1 MNTKSKITIT
11 FVVLFLTGV
20 VTGVMGTRIVYRNM
34 LAKALERPSILSE
47 RVEASLGNLSLS
59 PEQGQKIGQILTE
72 SREQSQ
78 NLREEFRPWFWT
90 ILTETRQKIDS
101 ELTPEQRSQFRRAV
115 RDDLPLLQRVI
126 ERREAEDQ

>member
-1 MNTKSKITIT
+1 MNTKSKLTIA

-20 VTGVMGTRIVYRNM
+20 ITGVMGMRIIYRNM
-34 LAKALERPSILSE
+34 LANALGRPSILSE

-59 PEQGQKIGQILTE
+59 PDQNQKITQILTE

-78 NLREEFRPWFWT
+78 NLREQFRPRIWT
-90 ILTETRQKIDS
+90 VLTETRRKIDS

-126 ERREAEDQ
+126 ERHEAEVQ

>member
-1 MNTKSKITIT
+1 MNTKSKLTT
-11 FVVLFLTGV
+11 AFVVLFLTGV
-20 VTGVMGTRIVYRNM
+20 ITGVMGMRIVYRNM

-47 RVEASLGNLSLS
+47 RVETSLGNLSLS
-59 PEQGQKIGQILTE
+59 PEQDQKITQILTE

-78 NLREEFRPWFWT
+78 NLREQFRPRIWT
-90 ILTETRQKIDS
+90 ILTEARQKIDS

-126 ERREAEDQ
+126 ERHEAEAQ

>member
-1 MNTKSKITIT
+1 MNTKSKLTT
-11 FVVLFLTGV
+11 AFVVLFLTGV
-20 VTGVMGTRIVYRNM
+20 ITGVMGMRIVYRNM
-34 LAKALERPSILSE
+34 LANALERPSILSE

-59 PEQGQKIGQILTE
+59 PEQDQKIAQILTE

-78 NLREEFRPWFWT
+78 NLREEFRPRFWT

-126 ERREAEDQ
+126 ERHEAEVQ

>member
-1 MNTKSKITIT
+1 MNTKSKLIIA

-59 PEQGQKIGQILTE
+59 PEQAQKIAQILTE

-78 NLREEFRPWFWT
+78 NLREEFRPRFWT
-90 ILTETRQKIDS
+90 ILTETHRKIDS
-101 ELTPEQRSQFRRAV
+101 ELTPEQRSQFRNAV
-115 RDDLPLLQRVI
+115 RDNLPLLQRVI
-126 ERREAEDQ
+126 ERHEAEAQ

>member
-1 MNTKSKITIT
+1 MNTKSKLTIA

-59 PEQGQKIGQILTE
+59 PEQAQKISQILTE

-78 NLREEFRPWFWT
+78 NLREEFRPRFWT
-90 ILTETRQKIDS
+90 ILTETRRKIDS

-126 ERREAEDQ
+126 ERHEAEAQ

>member
-1 MNTKSKITIT
+1 MNTKSKLIIA

-20 VTGVMGTRIVYRNM
+20 VTGVMGTRIGYRNM

-59 PEQGQKIGQILTE
+59 PEQDQKIAQILTE

-78 NLREEFRPWFWT
+78 NLREEFRPRFWT
-90 ILTETRQKIDS
+90 ILTETHRKIDS
-101 ELTPEQRSQFRRAV
+101 ELTPEQRSQFRNAV
-115 RDDLPLLQRVI
+115 RDNLPLLQRVI
-126 ERREAEDQ
+126 ERHEAEAQ

>member
-1 MNTKSKITIT
+1 MNTKSKLTIA

-20 VTGVMGTRIVYRNM
+20 ITGVMGTRIVYRNM

-59 PEQGQKIGQILTE
+59 PEQAQKISQILTE

-78 NLREEFRPWFWT
+78 NLREEFRPRFWT
-90 ILTETRQKIDS
+90 ILTETRRKIDS

-126 ERREAEDQ
+126 ERHEAEAQ

>member
-1 MNTKSKITIT
+1 MNTKSKLIIA

-59 PEQGQKIGQILTE
+59 PEQDQKIAQILTE

-78 NLREEFRPWFWT
+78 NPREEFRPRFWT
-90 ILTETRQKIDS
+90 ILTETHRKIDS
-101 ELTPEQRSQFRRAV
+101 ELTPEQRSQFRNAV
-115 RDDLPLLQRVI
+115 RDNLPLLQRVI
-126 ERREAEDQ
+126 ERHEAEAQ

>member
-1 MNTKSKITIT
+1 MNTKSKLTIA
-11 FVVLFLTGV
+11 FVLLFLTGV
-20 VTGVMGTRIVYRNM
+20 ITGVMGTRIVYRNM
-34 LAKALERPSILSE
+34 LANALERPSILWE

-59 PEQGQKIGQILTE
+59 PEQGQKIGQIVTE

-78 NLREEFRPWFWT
+78 NLREEFRPRLWT
-90 ILTETRQKIDS
+90 ILTETHQKIDS

-126 ERREAEDQ
+126 ERREAEAQ

>member
-1 MNTKSKITIT
+1 MNTKSKLTIA

-20 VTGVMGTRIVYRNM
+20 TTGVMGTRIVYRNM

-47 RVEASLGNLSLS
+47 RVKASLGNLSLS
-59 PEQGQKIGQILTE
+59 PEQDQKIGQILTE
-72 SREQSQ
+72 SREQNQ
-78 NLREEFRPWFWT
+78 NLREQFRPRFWT
-90 ILTETRQKIDS
+90 ILTETRRKIDS

-126 ERREAEDQ
+126 ERNGAEAQ

>member
-1 MNTKSKITIT
+1 MNTKSKLIIA

-59 PEQGQKIGQILTE
+59 PEQDQKIAQILTE
-72 SREQSQ
+72 HLAKVPFNQS
-78 NLREEFRPWFWT
+78 
-90 ILTETRQKIDS
+90 
-101 ELTPEQRSQFRRAV
+101 
-115 RDDLPLLQRVI
+115 
-126 ERREAEDQ
+126 

>member
-1 MNTKSKITIT
+1 MNTKLKLTIA
-11 FVVLFLTGV
+11 FVLLFLTGL

-59 PEQGQKIGQILTE
+59 PEQDQKIAQILTE
-72 SREQSQ
+72 SRKQSQ
-78 NLREEFRPWFWT
+78 KLREEFRPRFWT

-126 ERREAEDQ
+126 ERREAEAQ

>member
-1 MNTKSKITIT
+1 MNTKSKLIIA

-59 PEQGQKIGQILTE
+59 PEQDQKIAQILTE

-78 NLREEFRPWFWT
+78 NLREEFRPRFWP
-90 ILTETRQKIDS
+90 ILTETHRKIDS
-101 ELTPEQRSQFRRAV
+101 ELTPEQRSQFRNAV
-115 RDDLPLLQRVI
+115 RDNLPLLQRVI
-126 ERREAEDQ
+126 ERHEAEAQ

>member
-1 MNTKSKITIT
+1 MNTKSKLIIA

-59 PEQGQKIGQILTE
+59 PEQDQKIAQILTE

-78 NLREEFRPWFWT
+78 NLREEFRPRFWT
-90 ILTETRQKIDS
+90 ILTETHRKIDS
-101 ELTPEQRSQFRRAV
+101 ELTPEQRSQFRNAV
-115 RDDLPLLQRVI
+115 RDNLPLLQRVI
-126 ERREAEDQ
+126 ERHEAEAQ

>member
-1 MNTKSKITIT
+1 MSWGRGSSTATWAN
-11 FVVLFLTGV
+11 
-20 VTGVMGTRIVYRNM
+20 
-34 LAKALERPSILSE
+34 ALERPSILSE

-59 PEQGQKIGQILTE
+59 PEQEQKIAQILTE

-101 ELTPEQRSQFRRAV
+101 ELTPKQRSQFRNAL
-115 RDDLPLLQRVI
+115 RDDLPLLRRVI
-126 ERREAEDQ
+126 ERHEAEVQ

>member
-1 MNTKSKITIT
+1 MNTKSKLIIA

-59 PEQGQKIGQILTE
+59 PEQDQKIAQILTE

-78 NLREEFRPWFWT
+78 NLREEFRPRFWT
-90 ILTETRQKIDS
+90 ILTETHRKIDS
-101 ELTPEQRSQFRRAV
+101 ELTPEQHSQFRNAV
-115 RDDLPLLQRVI
+115 RDNLPLLQRVI
-126 ERREAEDQ
+126 ERHEAEAQ

>member
-1 MNTKSKITIT
+1 MNTKSKLIIA

-59 PEQGQKIGQILTE
+59 PEQAQKIAQILTE

-78 NLREEFRPWFWT
+78 HLREEFRPRFWT
-90 ILTETRQKIDS
+90 ILTETHRKIDS
-101 ELTPEQRSQFRRAV
+101 ELTPEQRSQFRNAV
-115 RDDLPLLQRVI
+115 RDNLPLLQRVI
-126 ERREAEDQ
+126 ERHEAEAQ

>member
-1 MNTKSKITIT
+1 MNTKSKLTIA
-11 FVVLFLTGV
+11 FVLLFLTGV
-20 VTGVMGTRIVYRNM
+20 ITGVMGTRIVYRKM
-34 LAKALERPSILSE
+34 LANALERPSILWE

-59 PEQGQKIGQILTE
+59 PEQGQKIGQIVTE

-78 NLREEFRPWFWT
+78 NLREEFRPRLWT
-90 ILTETRQKIDS
+90 ILTETHQKIDS

-126 ERREAEDQ
+126 ERREAEAQ

>member
-1 MNTKSKITIT
+1 MNTKSKLIIA

-59 PEQGQKIGQILTE
+59 PEQDQKIAQILTE

-78 NLREEFRPWFWT
+78 NLREEFRPRFWT
-90 ILTETRQKIDS
+90 ILTETHRKIDS
-101 ELTPEQRSQFRRAV
+101 ELTPEQRSQFRNAV
-115 RDDLPLLQRVI
+115 RDNLPLLHRVI
-126 ERREAEDQ
+126 ERHEAEAQ